1 MTSDN
6 LESVNAIPRRYLNVD
21 AKIQIDMDNTA
32 EAYLKRGISKKNF
45 LEFVKQIVDMQQK
58 CMENG
63 LHADFDLKQIEVV
76 NEHVLFK
83 VYVGD
88 SGLQIVEIKE
98 YLKTLAYTAVFQ
110 GEDFLQTV
118 YEYLSFMDQTGIIT
132 LGQIADKIHFWLT
145 GESVQVAPQ
154 TVQPV
159 QQQPVSNIQQIP
171 QQQQIQPVPPV
182 VQPIIPDVQPVQQ
195 QPIPTMAATMEAAR
209 VTTNQLPPV
218 QESTVA
224 SPIAPIQNVVSPQ
237 PEQSNRYEGQY
248 SQNGETGVLDP
259 AFWNNIMNQGNDED
273 PNRVRRQNKGASLLY
288 LKTGEKITITKQEFA
303 IGKSRAA
310 DYVINDSSI
319 SRKHAE
325 ITCKNGH
332 YFVTDNASTN
342 GTFVNGRQVPSRT
355 PIEIFQ
361 GDLLRFATEEMKFQ
375 VVQ

>member
-1 MTSDN
+1 MTSGN

-45 LEFVKQIVDMQQK
+45 LEFVRQIVDMQQK

-132 LGQIADKIHFWLT
+132 LGQISDKIHFWLT
-145 GESVQVAPQ
+145 GEAVQVAPQ

-159 QQQPVSNIQQIP
+159 QQQPIS
-171 QQQQIQPVPPV
+171 
-182 VQPIIPDVQPVQQ
+182 
-195 QPIPTMAATMEAAR
+195 TMASTMEAAR

-218 QESTVA
+218 QETPVA

-288 LKTGEKITITKQEFA
+288 LKTGEKITITKQEFV

>member
-1 MTSDN
+1 MTSGN

-45 LEFVKQIVDMQQK
+45 LEFVRQIVDMQQK

-145 GESVQVAPQ
+145 GESVQVATAASIQ
-154 TVQPV
+154 YTTDTTTAANTTGSSCCSANNTGCTTCTTTAHTHYGSYNGSSQSDDKPV
-159 QQQPVSNIQQIP
+159 ATCTGINSCIP
-171 QQQQIQPVPPV
+171 NCTDTECCI
-182 VQPIIPDVQPVQQ
+182 
-195 QPIPTMAATMEAAR
+195 
-209 VTTNQLPPV
+209 TT
-218 QESTVA
+218 
-224 SPIAPIQNVVSPQ
+224 
-237 PEQSNRYEGQY
+237 
-248 SQNGETGVLDP
+248 TG
-259 AFWNNIMNQGNDED
+259 
-273 PNRVRRQNKGASLLY
+273 
-288 LKTGEKITITKQEFA
+288 
-303 IGKSRAA
+303 
-310 DYVINDSSI
+310 
-319 SRKHAE
+319 
-325 ITCKNGH
+325 
-332 YFVTDNASTN
+332 
-342 GTFVNGRQVPSRT
+342 
-355 PIEIFQ
+355 
-361 GDLLRFATEEMKFQ
+361 TE
-375 VVQ
+375 

>member
-6 LESVNAIPRRYLNVD
+6 FESVNAIPRRYLNVD

-88 SGLQIVEIKE
+88 SGLQIAEIKE

-118 YEYLSFMDQTGIIT
+118 YEYLSFMDQAGIIT
-132 LGQIADKIHFWLT
+132 LGQISDKIHFWLT
-145 GESVQVAPQ
+145 GE
-154 TVQPV
+154 
-159 QQQPVSNIQQIP
+159 
-171 QQQQIQPVPPV
+171 V
-182 VQPIIPDVQPVQQ
+182 VQASQQMVQPVQQ
-195 QPIPTMAATMEAAR
+195 QPIPNVQQQSIPNVTPVIQPVMQDIQPVIQQPIPNMASTMEEAR
-209 VTTNQLPPV
+209 VTTGQILHV
-218 QESTVA
+218 QETPVVS
-224 SPIAPIQNVVSPQ
+224 PIQNVVSPQ

-303 IGKSRAA
+303 IGKSRAS

-332 YFVTDNASTN
+332 YFVTDDASTN